1 MLRVFETSRRKTKK
15 KHLKVLTQ
23 FCSHRHWSSNN
34 QPGLKS
40 SLAPASC
47 RAGNPAERTHTY
59 LGTCRQQLGTSA
71 PGVITDD
78 NSVMQTFWH
87 SINITE
93 SAVLSNYI
101 PAGQLTMLALGIHWS
116 CRIGHMCCCVEFQDT
131 ASRDDADGSGQAAK
145 HLSVLLAHL
154 WNMPFPMEQQQPW
167 DQPWQVDSQSS
178 QNCCANWSNGC
189 PWIFLAG
196 WALTPPKQEA
206 IRLSFIL
213 KATPWRDYPGVDN
226 SGKGGTV
233 G

>member
-1 MLRVFETSRRKTKK
+1 M
-15 KHLKVLTQ
+15 
-23 FCSHRHWSSNN
+23 
-34 QPGLKS
+34 
-40 SLAPASC
+40 
-47 RAGNPAERTHTY
+47 
-59 LGTCRQQLGTSA
+59 
-71 PGVITDD
+71 VITDD

-167 DQPWQVDSQSS
+167 DQPWQVDSHCHPKTAVQTDPMGALGSSLLAKPSHLQSRKLS
-178 QNCCANWSNGC
+178 GFHSSSKPPPEEITQ
-189 PWIFLAG
+189 G
-196 WALTPPKQEA
+196 WT
-206 IRLSFIL
+206 
-213 KATPWRDYPGVDN
+213 
-226 SGKGGTV
+226 TV
-233 G
+233 GREGWVMGDMDQVTGMKVGFTCRC